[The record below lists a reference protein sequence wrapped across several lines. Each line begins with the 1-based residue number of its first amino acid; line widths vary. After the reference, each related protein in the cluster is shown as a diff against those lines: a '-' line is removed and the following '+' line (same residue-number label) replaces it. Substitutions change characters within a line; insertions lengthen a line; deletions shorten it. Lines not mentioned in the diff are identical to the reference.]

1 MELLEGPFVEAGHAP
16 VGKAVS
22 YFFEYLDNWKSGWL
36 VDHGGKCYL
45 VVAHACHGPSGVNWG
60 RARWSGRT
68 VKGHFS
74 PGHAL
79 KCLHWA
85 ELTYGHQC
93 HACCTTMRHTGF
105 G

>member
-45 VVAHACHGPSGVNWG
+45 VVAYACHGPSGVDWDAHDG
-60 RARWSGRT
+60 VVVPSKATS
-68 VKGHFS
+68 
-74 PGHAL
+74 AL
-79 KCLHWA
+79 AML
-85 ELTYGHQC
+85 
-93 HACCTTMRHTGF
+93 
-105 G
+105 